1 MTLELRSPFSSR
13 FSRCL
18 RQAGIGLIVLCL
30 GGLGE
35 QALFGNS
42 MQRAVAEGEDG
53 QPGMDGP
60 STVDVVLVDHG
71 GAECE
76 AAKRRALEVAPEVL
90 ALAAWPLDDQPPDEC
105 LPPGAR
111 AVAATGDEP
120 LPAAIEVTGFPA
132 VVSVVAYDP
141 GVRPAAPAASPPA
154 RRPAGDEL
162 PMGDLLV
169 AALDTA
175 SLDDVRGGFELSG
188 SNLRFSF
195 GIERAVYINGE
206 LVAQTV
212 LNVKDLQALSGTGSG
227 PANLPPEAA
236 GALGIVQNGSGNNI
250 AVQVAPNMAGT
261 IIQNTLNDQ
270 KIQNVTTINAT
281 VSSMQLMRAMSMQ
294 SAIYGGIVGSLR
306 R

>member
-1 MTLELRSPFSSR
+1 MTPELRSR
-13 FSRCL
+13 FFRCR
-18 RQAGIGLIVLCL
+18 RQAGIGLVVLVL

-35 QALFGNS
+35 PAWFGNL
-42 MQRAVAEGEDG
+42 MPRAVAEGEDG
-53 QPGMDGP
+53 QPGIDGP
-60 STVDVVLVDHG
+60 STVNVVLVDHG

-105 LPPGAR
+105 LAPGAR
-111 AVAATGDEP
+111 AVAATGDEA

-141 GVRPAAPAASPPA
+141 GTRSAAPAV
-154 RRPAGDEL
+154 DEL
-162 PMGDLLV
+162 PIGDFLV
-169 AALDTA
+169 ATLDTA
-175 SLDDVRGGFELSG
+175 SLDEVRGGFELSG

-206 LVAQTV
+206 LVASTV

-227 PANLPPEAA
+227 PASLPPEAA
-236 GALGIVQNGSGNNI
+236 GALGIVQNGAGNNI
-250 AVQVAPNMAGT
+250 ALQVTPNMAGT
-261 IIQNTLNDQ
+261 IIQNTLNNQ

-281 VSSMQLMRAMSMQ
+281 VNSMQLMRAMSMQ